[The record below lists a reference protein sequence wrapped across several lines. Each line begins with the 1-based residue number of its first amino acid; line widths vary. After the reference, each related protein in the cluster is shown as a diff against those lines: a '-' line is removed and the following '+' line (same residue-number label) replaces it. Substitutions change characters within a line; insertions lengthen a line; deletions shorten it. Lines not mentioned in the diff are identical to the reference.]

1 MSGEGNVARPR
12 RVAIL
17 AGGGKLPLM
26 IADSVI
32 RRGGTAHIVAIE
44 GEADPAAVAA
54 YPHIWVNYG
63 QAARMMRALKGDRPT
78 GPDNTMVIAG
88 AVTRPDLMKIRPD
101 LGLFRLL
108 PEVLKF
114 ITAGGDDAL
123 LTRIIRMYEAQGL
136 HISGVH
142 EVAPELLIPPG
153 PLGALAMEAASARDA
168 AIGVEVLAALG
179 DLDVGQG
186 VVVVD
191 GRIVAIEGVEGT
203 DRMLARAATLR
214 QAATTKAGV
223 FVKRP
228 KPKQERRVD
237 LPAIGP
243 RTIEGAIAAK
253 LAGISVAAG
262 ETLVLDR
269 DETRAMA
276 DAAGIFV
283 VAGRDGA
290 APGRTHESGAT
301 ARAHVELTQRGSV
314 RARAAD
320 LDDTRR
326 GIACVSRIAGFAGE
340 TAAAAVVRGHVIAVA
355 AEEGAVGLAGRLR
368 VSQQWGL
375 ARLGRRRGTLVV
387 AHALG
392 QPERAAELDQI
403 VTLLARTRFAGIA
416 FWGEGNIAPSSKNA
430 IDAATNAG
438 LFVIDAVA
446 MPSTTGS
453 T

>member
-1 MSGEGNVARPR
+1 MSGDGNVARPR

-44 GEADPAAVAA
+44 GEAEPSAVAA
-54 YPHIWVNYG
+54 YPHTWVNYG
-63 QAARMMRALKGDRPT
+63 QATKMMRALKGDRPA

-88 AVTRPDLMKIRPD
+88 AVTRPDLTKIRPD

-142 EVAPELLIPPG
+142 DVAPELLIPPG
-153 PLGALAMEAASARDA
+153 PLGKQDMDAGSARDA
-168 AIGVEVLAALG
+168 ALGVEVLAALG

-203 DRMLARAATLR
+203 DRMLARAAALR
-214 QAATTKAGV
+214 QGETGKAGV

-237 LPAIGP
+237 LPTIGP
-243 RTIEGAIAAK
+243 RTIEGAKAAK

-276 DAAGIFV
+276 DAAGLFV
-283 VAGRDGA
+283 VAEPA
-290 APGRTHESGAT
+290 TTAFAT
-301 ARAHVELTQRGSV
+301 AASNHIELAPLGPHQPKS
-314 RARAAD
+314 AD
-320 LDDTRR
+320 LDDAKR
-326 GIACVSRIAGFAGE
+326 GIACVSRIARFATE
-340 TAAAAVVRGHVIAVA
+340 TAAAVVRGHVIAVA
-355 AEEGAVGLAGRLR
+355 ADEGATGLVGRLR
-368 VSQQWGL
+368 VAQQWGL

-387 AHALG
+387 ARALG
-392 QPERAAELDQI
+392 QPERAFELDQI
-403 VTLLARTRFAGIA
+403 VTALARTRFAGIA
-416 FWGEGNIAPSSKNA
+416 FWGEGKAEAPSRHA
-430 IDAATNAG
+430 IDVVTRAG
-438 LFVIDAVA
+438 LFVLDA
-446 MPSTTGS
+446 STAPPAAGAA
-453 T
+453 

>member
-1 MSGEGNVARPR
+1 MEPAAANRPR

-26 IADSVI
+26 IADSVS
-32 RRGGTAHIVAIE
+32 RRGGVAHIVAIE
-44 GEADPAAVAA
+44 GEADPSAVVA
-54 YPHIWVNYG
+54 YPHTWVNYG
-63 QAARMMRALKGDRPT
+63 QASRMMRALKGDRPT

-88 AVTRPDLMKIRPD
+88 AVTRPDLAKIRPD

-108 PEVLKF
+108 PQVLKF

-136 HISGVH
+136 HVSGVH
-142 EVAPELLIPPG
+142 DVAPELLIAAG
-153 PLGALAMEAASARDA
+153 HLGNCRMDAASARDA
-168 AIGVEVLAALG
+168 AIGVKLLTALG

-203 DRMLARAATLR
+203 DRMLARAAALR
-214 QAATTKAGV
+214 QAGTMHAGV

-237 LPAIGP
+237 LPTIGP
-243 RTIEGAIAAK
+243 RTIEGALAAK

-269 DETRAMA
+269 DETCAMA
-276 DAAGIFV
+276 DASGLFV
-283 VAGRDGA
+283 VAEPETPGAHDA
-290 APGRTHESGAT
+290 APLHAALTPHGPL
-301 ARAHVELTQRGSV
+301 RAK
-314 RARAAD
+314 AAD
-320 LDDTRR
+320 LDDARR
-326 GIACVSRIAGFAGE
+326 GIACVSRVAGFTAE
-340 TAAAAVVRGHVIAVA
+340 TAAAVVRGHVVAVA
-355 AEEGAVGLAGRLR
+355 AEEGASGLVGRLR

-387 AHALG
+387 ARALG
-392 QPERAAELDQI
+392 QPERAAELDEI
-403 VTLLARTRFAGIA
+403 VATLARTRFAGVV
-416 FWGEGNIAPSSKNA
+416 FWGEGKGHPPSPQA
-430 IDAATNAG
+430 IEAVTKAG
-438 LFVIDAVA
+438 LFVIEATDAA
-446 MPSTTGS
+446 GGLAPA
-453 T
+453 